1 MVYKRTAQSQKGD
14 PSKQGGPNG
23 SKMFKSGKNQNKL
36 GEAAAKRMQA
46 KLGKI
51 KAQKHDEEVKSD
63 DSDDALD
70 GARQNNATTRTNQ
83 ILNDP
88 FFQLEDD
95 ARAEELGKEVETAD

>member
-1 MVYKRTAQSQKGD
+1 M
-14 PSKQGGPNG
+14 
-23 SKMFKSGKNQNKL
+23 
-36 GEAAAKRMQA
+36 
-46 KLGKI
+46 
-51 KAQKHDEEVKSD
+51 KSD
-63 DSDDALD
+63 DSDDVLD